1 MPGVRWGACRA
12 RFYTRPGAQSMP
24 RAVKKK
30 PTSCIAS
37 SWATLAGPPSGE
49 SVRPAKNSGRGVK
62 FSLLTM
68 HVSCQSLPAAC
79 ATRQGAAQG
88 RWRAARCRS
97 GAFSCATFVQ
107 TAPEV
112 GVSGGAGSGGKP
124 GAKKSLR
131 PKREAGIDTRFKKL
145 VLEST
150 TPRYFQFPGQL
161 FKSIKV
167 NGLRNGDTKLQRKP
181 VTQTSECAL
190 FWCDS
195 HHCRALKG
203 GLTGL
208 PGGR

>member
-12 RFYTRPGAQSMP
+12 RFYTRPGAHSMP
-24 RAVKKK
+24 RAGKKK
-30 PTSCIAS
+30 PTSCIAV

-107 TAPEV
+107 MAPEV
-112 GVSGGAGSGGKP
+112 GVSGGAGSG
-124 GAKKSLR
+124 
-131 PKREAGIDTRFKKL
+131 
-145 VLEST
+145 
-150 TPRYFQFPGQL
+150 
-161 FKSIKV
+161 
-167 NGLRNGDTKLQRKP
+167 RKP
-181 VTQTSECAL
+181 RGKKKPATQE
-190 FWCDS
+190 
-195 HHCRALKG
+195 
-203 GLTGL
+203 
-208 PGGR
+208 GGRHRDSIQKIGTGEYYAKILSISGPTF